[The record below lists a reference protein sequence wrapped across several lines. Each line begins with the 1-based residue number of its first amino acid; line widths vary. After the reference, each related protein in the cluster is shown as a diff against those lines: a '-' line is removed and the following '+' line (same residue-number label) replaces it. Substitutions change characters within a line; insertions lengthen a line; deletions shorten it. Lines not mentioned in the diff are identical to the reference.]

1 MKQLSILF
9 LSCLIMTC
17 CDTNSIEQ
25 PEEPKYLTKADI
37 SGVWAYPA
45 NELYFISLSESGR
58 YTLCFNK
65 YIMGAG
71 TYELEKDIL
80 TLNNGYLYTSDKL
93 SISIDNNKLSL
104 KGNMLKY
111 KSNNSSYID
120 MSFSKSNESIS
131 SSMIGVVKR
140 EDPSLVGLPS
150 GGKYSDK
157 EIEITYTS
165 DYTATYQ
172 LEGKLSSTKQW
183 VVIEEEIWHYVYRT
197 PNTYTQLPNGDGEVT
212 IYFLDNQLANSD
224 IETYIVEQ

>member
-111 KSNNSSYID
+111 K
-120 MSFSKSNESIS
+120 
-131 SSMIGVVKR
+131 
-140 EDPSLVGLPS
+140 
-150 GGKYSDK
+150 
-157 EIEITYTS
+157 
-165 DYTATYQ
+165 
-172 LEGKLSSTKQW
+172 
-183 VVIEEEIWHYVYRT
+183 
-197 PNTYTQLPNGDGEVT
+197 
-212 IYFLDNQLANSD
+212 
-224 IETYIVEQ
+224 